1 MSILTKKKKTQT
13 YLSKH
18 ELKICSKSSQNLSKI
33 MQKLITNCVFG
44 GFGGHVAPRSRF
56 FRFFIDFYLSLDRSL
71 GWWKWPIPIA
81 CYTIAHFGLF
91 EVLKNKLN
99 IKPSW
104 DPLFVNFWTISGPNL
119 GFKVRPNMHLIIK
132 QPESIRTYYLQYGIR
147 FGTAK
152 TLQNPPKIGAKRS
165 QDAQLGKVACPSTP
179 GRPPPRLSRH
189 FWAPT

>member
-1 MSILTKKKKTQT
+1 MYSTFSILFSPFGKPKRLAMRMPTGIKLPNTPEGFKGSLGGFKRSAQAAGPGTECSVADE

-33 MQKLITNCVFG
+33 IQKLIKNCVFG

-91 EVLKNKLN
+91 VVLKNKLN
-99 IKPSW
+99 IKPS
-104 DPLFVNFWTISGPNL
+104 
-119 GFKVRPNMHLIIK
+119 
-132 QPESIRTYYLQYGIR
+132 
-147 FGTAK
+147 
-152 TLQNPPKIGAKRS
+152 
-165 QDAQLGKVACPSTP
+165 
-179 GRPPPRLSRH
+179 
-189 FWAPT
+189 